1 MSLSD
6 VSRSRIA
13 SVGMTPNPVNAGA
26 SVLVDVGIET
36 TTARGFIVP
45 ASGWSGSGP
54 YTQTVSLSGI
64 SSTGEYIVFVDPTA
78 TLLQRAAEYNAVL
91 RASISDSGMTL
102 TALGVRPTEDL
113 PMRIVDG
120 MMQVASVT
128 IPSWSGSG
136 PWTATATLP
145 SSAGTAVAGPV
156 SGTSDAQV
164 EAIIDGGVHVSAV
177 SGSTVTLRA
186 MLSAPGAVTL
196 GVLYL

>member
-6 VSRSRIA
+6 VSRSRVV
-13 SVGMTPNPVNAGA
+13 SVGMTPNPVDTGA

-36 TTARGFIVP
+36 TTAKGFTVP
-45 ASGWSGSGP
+45 ANGWTGSGP
-54 YTQTVSLSGI
+54 YTQTVSQPGI
-64 SSTGEYIVFVDPTA
+64 TSAGEYIVFVDPTA

-91 RASISDSGMTL
+91 RASVSDGRIIL
-102 TALGVRPTEDL
+102 TAMGIRPSEDL
-113 PMRIVDG
+113 PMCIVDG

-128 IPSWSGSG
+128 VFSWSGSG
-136 PWTATATLP
+136 PWTATVTLP

-156 SGTSDAQV
+156 SGTSDAQA
-164 EAIIDGGVHVSAV
+164 EAFSEGGIHVSAV

-186 MLSAPGAVTL
+186 MFASPGTLTL